1 VRTGADE
8 NKKNERV
15 VLPFLQVNSIVILR
29 HIFLIKKELLRFL
42 ISDGV

>member
-15 VLPFLQVNSIVILR
+15 VLQFLQVNSIVILR
-29 HIFLIKKELLRFL
+29 HIFLIKKRAPTFFN
-42 ISDGV
+42 